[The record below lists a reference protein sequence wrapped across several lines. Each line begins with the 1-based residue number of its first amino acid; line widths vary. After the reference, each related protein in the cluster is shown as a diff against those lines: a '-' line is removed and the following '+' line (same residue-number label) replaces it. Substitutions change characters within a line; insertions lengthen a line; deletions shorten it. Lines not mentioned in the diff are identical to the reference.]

1 MKKRPKHVSL
11 AIIAGGMSRSAIK
24 DLTLYALAQATTLT
38 DIFLCETAHDI
49 MEKPGVAIMR
59 KHLATAL
66 PIDEIREYCAEQ
78 PIKSLAV
85 FGSALRGELRDE
97 SDIDLLVEYE
107 PDARIGYFELAQ
119 HEIDLG
125 ELIGRQVDLRTAG
138 ELNRLFRQDVIDSAR
153 QLYARRKS

>member
-1 MKKRPKHVSL
+1 
-11 AIIAGGMSRSAIK
+11 MSE
-24 DLTLYALAQATTLT
+24 LTA
-38 DIFLCETAHDI
+38 
-49 MEKPGVAIMR
+49 V
-59 KHLATAL
+59 AL
-66 PIDEIREYCAEQ
+66 PIEEIRAYCETQ
-78 PIKSLAV
+78 PIARLSL
-85 FGSALRGELRDE
+85 FGSALRDELRPE

-138 ELNRLFRQDVIDSAR
+138 ELNRLFRQNVIDSAR